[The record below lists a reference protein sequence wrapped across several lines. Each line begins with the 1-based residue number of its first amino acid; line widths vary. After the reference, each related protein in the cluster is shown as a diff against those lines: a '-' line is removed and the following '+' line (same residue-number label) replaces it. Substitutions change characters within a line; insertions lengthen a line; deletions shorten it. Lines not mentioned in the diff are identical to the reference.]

1 MCSDVIEMKI
11 HIYKIYFPT
20 SKKYYIGQT
29 IAFEKR
35 MHQHIEA
42 ESVVGRAMR
51 KHDDWQIS
59 ILHTVKTKAQANLVE
74 IEEIRNY
81 NSVSPNGYNLT
92 HGGEGGICSE
102 ETKAKISAS
111 MKGRHLS
118 EETKS
123 KLRGRVHSEEA
134 KVKMKGRV
142 CSEETRAK
150 LRGRRFSKEH
160 RAKIGAKLYGRRH
173 SEETRAKMSASQ
185 KGCHVLKMELY
196 TVKL

>member
-1 MCSDVIEMKI
+1 MLTDGPVERLDEMKI

-20 SKKYYIGQT
+20 SKKCYIGQT

-35 MHQHIEA
+35 MRQHIEA

-123 KLRGRVHSEEA
+123 KLRGRV
-134 KVKMKGRV
+134 

-150 LRGRRFSKEH
+150 LRCRRF
-160 RAKIGAKLYGRRH
+160 
-173 SEETRAKMSASQ
+173 SEETRAKMSAKLRCRRFSEETRAKMSAGQ
-185 KGCHVLKMELY
+185 KRHHVLKMELY

>member
-1 MCSDVIEMKI
+1 MKI

-20 SKKYYIGQT
+20 SKKCYIGQT

-35 MHQHIEA
+35 MRQHIEA

-51 KHDDWQIS
+51 KYDNWRIS

-111 MKGRHLS
+111 Q
-118 EETKS
+118 
-123 KLRGRVHSEEA
+123 
-134 KVKMKGRV
+134 KGRV

-150 LRGRRFSKEH
+150 LRASQRARYFTPGIKAKRRGPRSKETK
-160 RAKIGAKLYGRRH
+160 RIKGACR
-173 SEETRAKMSASQ
+173 
-185 KGCHVLKMELY
+185 VLKMNPY
-196 TVKL
+196 TLKQFYVF